1 MSINRR
7 DCIRLAGAAVGG
19 SILGVAPGWSQG
31 ARFTATSGI
40 PVSSLSY
47 MAQDVAV
54 VKGFMAAEGIEFKTL
69 TAGGGSKLRE
79 IVAAGQIEF
88 GVGDSNHPLLLT
100 NRGRPA
106 KILIALDNRSPLTSL
121 VIRQELYDQGLDTME
136 KLAAWK
142 RPDGS
147 KPVFA
152 VSSLGGGQH
161 VYLSYLAE
169 KLGVADRFVWL
180 AGGAEKTM
188 LGGLSTGKFD
198 AMGAMPNWRFEAV
211 ARKWGQVA
219 LDVADDAVWNRSF
232 GGPVPSTVAFAL
244 QTTIDRKPEL
254 VQAYVNG
261 LYRALQWIKSASADE
276 IYAAVADR
284 YLGDFSA
291 DTVRREIAFLKPM
304 HSYSGLVDEAQFA
317 NLSPIL
323 FREITE
329 MKPVPYAQAVEQ
341 RFIQQARAKYGG

>member
-7 DCIRLAGAAVGG
+7 DYLRLSTAALGSLLGSRAGFAQGG
-19 SILGVAPGWSQG
+19 RTP
-31 ARFTATSGI
+31 ATSGV

-47 MAQDVAV
+47 MALDVAV
-54 VKGFMAAEGIEFKTL
+54 VKGLMTAEGLELKTL

-88 GVGDSNHPLLLT
+88 GIGDSNHPLLLT

-106 KILIALDNRSPLTSL
+106 KILMALDNRSPLSSM
-121 VIRQELYDQGLDTME
+121 VIRKELYDRGITTME
-136 KLAAWK
+136 KLGAWK
-142 RPDGS
+142 RPDGG

-161 VYLSYLAE
+161 VYLSHLAE
-169 KLGVADRFVWL
+169 KAGIADNFVWL
-180 AGGAEKTM
+180 AGGAEKTI

-198 AMGAMPNWRFEAV
+198 AIAAMPNWRFEAV
-211 ARKWGQVA
+211 SKGWGQVA
-219 LDVADDAVWNRSF
+219 FDVADDATWNKSF

-244 QTTIDRKPEL
+244 QTTVERKPEL

-261 LYRALQWIKSASADE
+261 LYRALQWMKSASADD
-276 IYAAVADR
+276 IYTAVSDR
-284 YLGDFSA
+284 YLADFSA
-291 DTVRREIAFLKPM
+291 ETVRREIEFLKPM
-304 HSYSGLVDEAQFA
+304 HNYTGLVDEKQFA

-323 FREITE
+323 FRDMTE
-329 MKPVPYAQAVEQ
+329 MKPVPYAQAVDS
-341 RFIQQARAKYGG
+341 RFIQNAIKKYPG